1 MSLIARLMD
10 KRNRIIISD
19 LGQKKEKHHD
29 DAEKANS
36 DLFKKGAYT
45 NGIQGL

>member
-10 KRNRIIISD
+10 KRNRLAISNMS
-19 LGQKKEKHHD
+19 QKKEKHLG
-29 DAEKANS
+29 DAERVDS
-36 DLFKKGAYT
+36 ELFKNGAYT

>member
-10 KRNRIIISD
+10 KRNQRLISKVPP
-19 LGQKKEKHHD
+19 KKEQHLD
-29 DAEKANS
+29 DA
-36 DLFKKGAYT
+36 KKDDGELYAKGVYT